1 MLLVKNYFEPQD
13 EGEDYFYH
21 IDADQNKKYETLE
34 SIYNRIYSNKTTQE
48 AKDISLYIRDK
59 NQYADK
65 SLTYGEVT
73 FRSMAYIF
81 EYCKS
86 RFDINEEG
94 NFVDLG
100 SGIGCAV
107 ISAVLCSCFKK
118 YIGVEFISALN
129 DKANINKNKFMDIF
143 LDINKE
149 FNNYLPDYIFDD
161 KLKNE
166 IVFEKKVETK
176 DEEVIEEE
184 EREEEEEEEEKIDE
198 EENLKNYMMSGSG
211 SNNAQNVLDIIY
223 GKKSE
228 NEEEGYLSYAKKCEI
243 RNKKFLEEYDRKQ
256 KLLEKKNAKNEKDE
270 PKENH
275 NAGRRKSIHEL
286 IHGDGGFLQKLETP
300 APEAISEKSENSS
313 KKSGKKSN
321 NGDANKS
328 KNEKNIEKVSVSSKS
343 KSETTTSRVIT
354 PYIEFSCGN
363 FMNLDLTESS
373 FIFINSTCFSS
384 ELLLQISKKLRKEA
398 PNGCIVITFTKKLPF
413 INANEWE
420 VKKGFKR
427 LMSWGLATVFVH
439 RRIKSMNTTHTS
451 GSYSCHSNKNSL
463 YSSKTSKSSSSNS

>member
-1 MLLVKNYFEPQD
+1 MTENKNY
-13 EGEDYFYH
+13 
-21 IDADQNKKYETLE
+21 
-34 SIYNRIYSNKTTQE
+34 
-48 AKDISLYIRDK
+48 
-59 NQYADK
+59 
-65 SLTYGEVT
+65 
-73 FRSMAYIF
+73 
-81 EYCKS
+81 
-86 RFDINEEG
+86 
-94 NFVDLG
+94 
-100 SGIGCAV
+100 
-107 ISAVLCSCFKK
+107 
-118 YIGVEFISALN
+118 
-129 DKANINKNKFMDIF
+129 
-143 LDINKE
+143 
-149 FNNYLPDYIFDD
+149 
-161 KLKNE
+161 
-166 IVFEKKVETK
+166 
-176 DEEVIEEE
+176 
-184 EREEEEEEEEKIDE
+184 
-198 EENLKNYMMSGSG
+198 
-211 SNNAQNVLDIIY
+211 
-223 GKKSE
+223 
-228 NEEEGYLSYAKKCEI
+228 
-243 RNKKFLEEYDRKQ
+243 Q
-256 KLLEKKNAKNEKDE
+256 KKKNAKNEKDE

-451 GSYSCHSNKNSL
+451 GSYSSNSNKNSL